1 MSRRT
6 ALFCALALLAA
17 ALFIRLGF
25 WQVARLRERQAHNQV
40 VIEQQR
46 NALAPLATLPRDST
60 ARYRGASADGRFDY
74 VHEVVLASRTHNGSP
89 GVELITPLRIAGT
102 DTAVLVNRGWVYSPD
117 GGTVDLA
124 RWREA
129 DSAHVD
135 GYVEAFAPDAGATS
149 SSTNARLVRRVSRQ
163 EIAAKI
169 PYPVAPWYLVSRSD
183 TAGRSHPVRR
193 STPSLDEGPHRS
205 YAMQWFFFAAIAL
218 GGAAAVVFRERA
230 MRALEREPPSGR

>member
-6 ALFCALALLAA
+6 ALFCALALIAA
-17 ALFIRLGF
+17 VVFIRLGL
-25 WQVARLRERQAHNQV
+25 WQVARLRERQAHNEV

-74 VHEVVLASRTHNGSP
+74 EHEIVLASRTHNGSP
-89 GVELITPLRIAGT
+89 GVELITPLRVAGT
-102 DTAVLVNRGWVYSPD
+102 DTTVLVNRGWVYSPD

-124 RWREA
+124 RWRES
-129 DSAHVD
+129 DSAHVE
-135 GYVEAFAPDAGATS
+135 GYVEAFASDAGVTTS
-149 SSTNARLVRRVSRQ
+149 AANPRLVRRVSMQ
-163 EIAAKI
+163 EIAAKV
-169 PYPVAPWYLVSRSD
+169 PYPVAPWYLVSRTD
-183 TAGRSHPVRR
+183 TSAHSHPVRR

-230 MRALEREPPSGR
+230 TRSAQEQLPAR

>member
-6 ALFCALALLAA
+6 ALFCVFALLAA
-17 ALFIRLGF
+17 AVFVRLGL

-46 NALAPLATLPRDST
+46 NALVPLARLPRDST

-74 VHEVVLASRTHNGSP
+74 EHEIVLASRTNNGSP
-89 GVELITPLRIAGT
+89 GVDLLTPLRLPGT

-117 GGTVDLA
+117 GGTVDLG
-124 RWREA
+124 RWRESE
-129 DSAHVD
+129 SAHVE
-135 GYVEAFAPDAGATS
+135 GYVETFSADAGATN
-149 SSTNARLVRRVSRQ
+149 STTNPRLVRRVSRQ
-163 EIAAKI
+163 EVAAKI
-169 PYPVAPWYLVSRSD
+169 PYPVAPWYLVSRAD
-183 TAGRSHPVRR
+183 TAAGPHPVRR

-218 GGAAAVVFRERA
+218 GGAAAVAFRERA
-230 MRALEREPPSGR
+230 SRSIEETSLVR